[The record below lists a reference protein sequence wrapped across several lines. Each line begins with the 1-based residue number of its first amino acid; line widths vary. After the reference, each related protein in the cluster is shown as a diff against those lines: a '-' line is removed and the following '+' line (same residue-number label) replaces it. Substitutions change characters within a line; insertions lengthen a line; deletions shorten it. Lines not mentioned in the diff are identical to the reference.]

1 MDMTEYKT
9 KRLRM
14 EDRENIYLDLRPFGE
29 KESDAIDF
37 CIQETLAAVRRSGP
51 SKQKL
56 VLICEPTTRIPS
68 HAEMWLLKL
77 KELGQATEIRPQHR
91 ETTE

>member
-1 MDMTEYKT
+1 MDVTEYKR
-9 KRLRM
+9 KRLRT
-14 EDRENIYLDLRPFGE
+14 EDNESIYLDLRPFGE
-29 KESDAIDF
+29 KETDAIDF
-37 CIQETLAAVRRSGP
+37 CLQETLAAVRHGGP

-68 HAEMWLLKL
+68 HAETWLLKL

-91 ETTE
+91 EATE